1 MEQARNLHSL
11 PSDVARS
18 LTADESQSA
27 KNPIS
32 ILDSFIKP
40 SLSAFGATFGLTSLV
55 LSSVI
60 AKTGPIV
67 WLTTLILAMF
77 VNYISFIVLLKI
89 AERHKLTSF
98 MQLSTLFNNSL
109 ITALFQAIYFLLNF
123 GVLLTACLVFNSLLT
138 QVFSQFGYSSLY
150 FTANTSFMWVVLLHI
165 LSLPLLLKR
174 KLSELSIIT
183 IFSFF
188 SCIYITCFLVTN
200 AFFKDI
206 NWAIVKQKAF
216 SVQISEIPS
225 SYSINFFIYS
235 LQINLY
241 SLYHEL
247 PRPSLTAIKPIIWT
261 TFSFLTL
268 IYILMGFAGF
278 ICFVEDSQSL
288 IRNEIILKMFDNS
301 QRPVF
306 LATVL
311 MILTSLNTFFFSFKP
326 TKDTLMNICFGH
338 SENDELPVQGSKEE
352 AKSNSR
358 NLLMTL
364 ALMLASLAF
373 STLIIV
379 FEVSFVYIIDI
390 IADVFMPFLFV
401 FFPLVYYLKT
411 EKDTLVIVALAVSSA
426 FYTLN
431 LLMKFGPK

>member
-27 KNPIS
+27 KSHIS
-32 ILDSFIKP
+32 RLDSFIKP

-109 ITALFQAIYFLLNF
+109 ITAIFQAIYFLLNF

-150 FTANTSFMWVVLLHI
+150 FTKNTSFVWVVLLHI

-174 KLSELSIIT
+174 KLSELSVVT

-200 AFFKDI
+200 AFLKDI
-206 NWAIVKQKAF
+206 NWEIVKQNAF
-216 SVQISEIPS
+216 SVQTSEIPS

-241 SLYHEL
+241 SLYYEL
-247 PRPSLTAIKPIIWT
+247 PRPSLTSIKPIIWT

-306 LATVL
+306 LATLL

-326 TKDTLMNICFGH
+326 TKDSLMNIFFGH

-352 AKSNSR
+352 TKSNSR
-358 NLLMTL
+358 NLVMTL

-411 EKDTLVIVALAVSSA
+411 EKDILVIVALTVSSA

-431 LLMKFGPK
+431 LLMKFGPI